1 MLFLDARRRTG
12 GDGAARAARIW
23 SRSLNMATKKTA
35 TAEKTA
41 LKAHEAE
48 DMARKIWLAGVGAYG
63 RMFSEASDRVG
74 KAAGSAN
81 ELFEQL
87 VARGEALEDVVRDRL
102 AENEATTKVAGVIH
116 KLQDFRAEQRA
127 ALKSRVETVRKA
139 VDGALAPFNPLALSR
154 QVEELTARVE
164 ALEAKKVGAAKRT
177 VAAAKATPRRAVA
190 PAKRAKR

>member
-1 MLFLDARRRTG
+1 MAHEAPTG
-12 GDGAARAARIW
+12 VED
-23 SRSLNMATKKTA
+23 MATKKTA
-35 TAEKTA
+35 VTEKA
-41 LKAHEAE
+41 QAE

-87 VARGEALEDVVRDRL
+87 VARGETLEDAVRDRL
-102 AENEATTKVAGVIH
+102 AENEATAKVAGVIG
-116 KLQDFRAEQRA
+116 KIQDFRTEQRA

-139 VDGALAPFNPLALSR
+139 VDGAIAPFNPLALAK

-164 ALEAKKVGAAKRT
+164 ALEAKRVGAKRT
-177 VAAAKATPRRAVA
+177 VAAAKAAPRRAVA